1 MDVTCR
7 PATDADVAAAAEVR
21 VRSWQAAYRGIVPD
35 AVLDRLDPVA
45 EAGRWRGRDRAGH
58 HVAEA
63 GGRVVGWLYVGP
75 YRSDQ
80 DDSGPVPPA
89 GSGEI
94 HAIYLLPEVWGQG
107 AGRSLLAY
115 GLGELRRGGAVPVLL
130 WVFAANDRARRF
142 YERAG
147 FAPDGGTH
155 DYEIGG
161 ATLPEVRYR
170 HGG

>member
-1 MDVTCR
+1 MDVSCR
-7 PATDADVAAAAEVR
+7 PATDADVAGIAEVR
-21 VRSWQAAYRGIVPD
+21 VRSWQEAYRGVVPQP
-35 AVLDRLDPVA
+35 VLDGMDPVA
-45 EAGRWRGRDRAGH
+45 EAERWRSRDRAGH

-63 GGRVVGWLYVGP
+63 GGQVVGWLLTGP
-75 YRSDQ
+75 YRTDQ
-80 DDSGPVPPA
+80 DDAGPVPPP
-89 GSGEI
+89 GCGEI
-94 HAIYLLPEVWGQG
+94 LAIYVHPDAWGRG
-107 AGRSLLAY
+107 AGRALLAY
-115 GLGELRRGGAVPVLL
+115 GLGELRRRGLLPALL

-170 HGG
+170 HDG